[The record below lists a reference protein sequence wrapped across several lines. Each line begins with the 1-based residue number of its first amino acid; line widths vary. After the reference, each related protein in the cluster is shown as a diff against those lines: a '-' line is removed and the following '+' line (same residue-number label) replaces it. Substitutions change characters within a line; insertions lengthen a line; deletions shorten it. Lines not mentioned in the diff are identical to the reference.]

1 MEFNRL
7 LKTFFIFLTLFF
19 VVSASN
25 VYGQCEHFGLV
36 VSNGVCDNKHI
47 EMSSPDGVVEV
58 VDDGGWA
65 LTTGDFVHFSYE
77 LANGE
82 SCFGLPTVNLTCLT
96 VDSSYVD
103 SCSLELLPYV
113 YLGSDEYG
121 VEYNLGLGWTPISYE
136 WTIDGVS
143 VGDSC
148 DFFGPLTDAGKELC
162 LSVTMVTGA
171 GDTCS
176 QTACELLDFSINPNI
191 CVDTSMIDT
200 TISCGNEYAP
210 VCGCDNVTY
219 TNECEAFYYGGVTSY
234 SPGVCGDTSECHAT
248 FDYSIIPNSHDV
260 VFTNTSDNNLIS
272 FWLFSDGGFE
282 EGINSFTHTFPSDDS
297 YMVCLLTGDVECFD
311 ANCQVIVLGDSI
323 QMPSGSGLED
333 YVYPG
338 DADTN
343 GKANLNDV
351 LFVGLGNDAS
361 GYPRPNPTTDWQGQ
375 LAFDWDSNMG
385 GVNYKHLDCDGDGE
399 VDHHDVNT
407 VLLNA
412 EPMPVTVLSTEPNLP
427 PVYLELLTDSIVIT
441 DASPS
446 EFTVSLELK
455 VGNGQ
460 APAYDLSGISVAID
474 YPEDLV
480 KKSAMV
486 DYFDN
491 SFFGSSNELLWAS
504 SHFLDAHQLDMAFV
518 RNDQTSKDG
527 YGKLAKVDIIID
539 DIVYLRTGK
548 YIEVPITIKGIKGID
563 AEGNIK
569 EFSVKNNG
577 VTTVVFVNKTTV
589 GTLNPALQGKVTVY
603 PSPATSYVSIE
614 IKDLHPNRLEVFDML
629 AQKIYETHSTNKNV
643 MQVDMKKWTAGQ
655 YVFKLYTDEG
665 LVVKRVVKE

>member
-7 LKTFFIFLTLFF
+7 LKTFFIFLTLFLGA
-19 VVSASN
+19 SASN
-25 VYGQCEHFGLV
+25 AYGQCEYFGLV
-36 VSNGVCDNKHI
+36 ISDSACDNFHI
-47 EMSSPDGVVEV
+47 EMPSSEVVEV
-58 VDDGGWA
+58 VDDGGWT
-65 LTTGDFVHFSYE
+65 LTAGDFVHFSYD
-77 LANGE
+77 LANSG
-82 SCFGLPTVNLTCLT
+82 SCYGMPTVSLTCLT

-113 YLGSDEYG
+113 YLGSNEYG
-121 VEYNLGLGWTPISYE
+121 VDYNLGLGWAPISYH
-136 WTIDGVS
+136 WTLDGVS

-148 DFFGPLTDAGKELC
+148 EFFGPLTDAGKELC
-162 LSVTMVTGA
+162 LSVTMVTSS

-176 QTACELLDFSINPNI
+176 QTACELLDFSNNPYM
-191 CVDTSMIDT
+191 CVDTSIMDT
-200 TISCGNEYAP
+200 TMSCGNEYAP
-210 VCGCDNVTY
+210 VCGCDNETY
-219 TNECEAFYYGGVTSY
+219 TNGCKAFYYGGITSY
-234 SPGVCGDTSECHAT
+234 RPGVCGDTSECIVT
-248 FDYSIIPNSHDV
+248 FDYSISPNSNDV
-260 VFTNTSDNNLIS
+260 VFTNTSENNSIS

-282 EGINSFTHTFPSDDS
+282 EGIGPFTHSFPSDDS
-297 YMVCLLTGDVECFD
+297 YVVCLLTGNNLCFD
-311 ANCQVIVLGDSI
+311 AKCQVIALGDSI

-338 DADTN
+338 DADAN

-375 LAFDWDSNMG
+375 LAFDWGSNMG
-385 GVNYKHLDCDGDGE
+385 GVNYKHLDCDGNGE
-399 VDHHDVNT
+399 VDHYDVNT
-407 VLLNA
+407 VLVNA
-412 EPMPVTVLSTEPNLP
+412 EPMPASVLSTEPNLP

-480 KKSAMV
+480 NKSAMV

-548 YIEVPITIKGIKGID
+548 YIEVPITIKGIKGVD
-563 AEGNIK
+563 AEGNVK

-603 PSPATSYVSIE
+603 PSPATSHVSIE

-629 AQKIYETHSTNKNV
+629 AQKIYETNSVNKNV